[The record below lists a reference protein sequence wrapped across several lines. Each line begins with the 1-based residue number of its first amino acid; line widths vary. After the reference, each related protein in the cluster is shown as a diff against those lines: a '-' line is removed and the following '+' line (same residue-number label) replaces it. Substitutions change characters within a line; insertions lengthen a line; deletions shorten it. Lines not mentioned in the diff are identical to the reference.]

1 MVLMQSV
8 PDETMPVAGFERHT
22 FMCSDCQ
29 DVEQRLVFVK
39 PSEQVDPE
47 PVTLN
52 VAPPIAPAAVPEPA
66 AVQESAAAVEDEPTA
81 TVEDEPAATVEDEPL
96 AAPGILMRVFSKL
109 RGRRAT
115 SP

>member
-8 PDETMPVAGFERHT
+8 PDETMPVPGFEHHT

-29 DVEQRLVFVK
+29 DVERRLVFVK

-52 VAPPIAPAAVPEPA
+52 VAPSIAPVSVAEPA
-66 AVQESAAAVEDEPTA
+66 AVHESAAAVEDEPA
-81 TVEDEPAATVEDEPL
+81 AVLEDEPV

>member
-1 MVLMQSV
+1 MRCMACGSEMVLMQSV
-8 PDETMPVAGFERHT
+8 RDETMPVPGFEHHT

-52 VAPPIAPAAVPEPA
+52 AAPSIAPAAVPEP
-66 AVQESAAAVEDEPTA
+66 VAAVEDEPA
-81 TVEDEPAATVEDEPL
+81 